1 MYRQQQAKSY
11 MNQLSM
17 VPKQDI
23 NQIKSNFLEIN
34 DKKSELILIMND
46 YLTKKSTRVT
56 TTDRLDTLRSKIA

>member
-1 MYRQQQAKSY
+1 

>member
-1 MYRQQQAKSY
+1 MS
-11 MNQLSM
+11 QLSL

-23 NQIKSNFLEIN
+23 NQIKSHFLEIN

-56 TTDRLDTLRSKIA
+56 TTDRLDTLRAKIA

>member
-1 MYRQQQAKSY
+1 
-11 MNQLSM
+11 M

>member
-1 MYRQQQAKSY
+1 
-11 MNQLSM
+11 MNQLSV

>member
-1 MYRQQQAKSY
+1 MYRQQQGKSY
-11 MNQLSM
+11 MNQLSV